1 MIDKIKVTKNKNKTK
16 NQQQTNKQKTQQQ
29 TLTYSE
35 NLDQMMREKEVNCAS
50 KFIKKTE
57 QFV

>member
-16 NQQQTNKQKTQQQ
+16 NQQQTNKQKHQKNPHI
-29 TLTYSE
+29 YSE

-50 KFIKKTE
+50 KFLKNK